1 MDAYDVAC
9 AMTALAHA
17 YVAPYCKVEES
28 FALQATHDFMFLGLD
43 VASYDHRA
51 FPGAVPRTAIASMA
65 LAALARGP
73 WAVWRAVRRGER
85 DEGGGA
91 RRGARRV
98 RGRRSRARTR
108 NLEGT

>member
-17 YVAPYCKVEES
+17 YMAPYCKVEES

-51 FPGAVPRTAIASMA
+51 FPGVVPRTAIASLA
-65 LAALARGP
+65 LAAACVGGPARRAPAGGCSNETRGP
-73 WAVWRAVRRGER
+73 G
-85 DEGGGA
+85 
-91 RRGARRV
+91 
-98 RGRRSRARTR
+98 RGRGRSPHLHGS
-108 NLEGT
+108 LEFEYVLCA